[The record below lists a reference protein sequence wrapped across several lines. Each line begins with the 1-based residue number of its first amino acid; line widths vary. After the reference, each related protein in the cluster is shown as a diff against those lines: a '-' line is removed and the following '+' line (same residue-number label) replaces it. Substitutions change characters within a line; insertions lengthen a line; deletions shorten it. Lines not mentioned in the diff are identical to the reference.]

1 MDTTSRPSLHG
12 ATPLRPAA
20 YAGIA
25 AAFVSIAAAIVI
37 RVMPSFETVVVSL
50 HLALTTLLYVTGGAL
65 ATRLGGQGWRA
76 GLFAGLLDA
85 LIGHTIAFF
94 VAAPPDASR
103 MTLPRG
109 VVPTPHVLAQ
119 LQLWGAV
126 VGAGGAILL
135 AVAAG
140 AFGAWYARRTRYTM
154 VR

>member
-85 LIGHTIAFF
+85 LIGHAIAFF
-94 VAAPPDASR
+94 IAAPPDASR
-103 MTLPRG
+103 VTLPRG
-109 VVPTPHVLAQ
+109 IEPTPHVLAQ
-119 LQLWGAV
+119 VQLWGAV
-126 VGAGGAILL
+126 VGAGGAILV

-140 AFGAWYARRTRYTM
+140 AFGAWYARRTRNYI
-154 VR
+154 RP